1 MNNLNS
7 KAVIFEWTDADK
19 LYQTKIY
26 KSQTRLKLIE
36 ISENKKK
43 ELIVTAFSASDKQQ
57 AWIEHDNVSCPRFII
72 RLRIVETRFTIRFV
86 RIRDSPRRINF
97 VRSSS
102 VGQCFL
108 HWMDQR
114 DWYTAFWKACSA
126 VESST
131 VQWPLIGIGF
141 LRLPRSLWL
150 LVW

>member
-1 MNNLNS
+1 MRECFPLLYYCIDLESFHFYLDFIESMNNLNS
-7 KAVIFEWTDADK
+7 KAVIFEWTDADN

-26 KSQTRLKLIE
+26 KSQTRFKLIE

-108 HWMDQR
+108 HWMGQR
-114 DWYTAFWKACSA
+114 DWYTPS
-126 VESST
+126 E
-131 VQWPLIGIGF
+131 
-141 LRLPRSLWL
+141 RLVPR
-150 LVW
+150 